1 MVEGDT
7 AELECCTNGDANPT
21 PVFEWTKL
29 PKTGRR
35 SNAIVLQNPPPI
47 KSSRGLHQTRL
58 NARGQLCHS
67 LSVNVSRHDNHVVY
81 KCSITNDAT
90 TRTIEDTMTLSVEF
104 KPEVRV
110 HLSGA
115 SQSPLVKLSVLENS
129 TIELFCNASA
139 SPSLVSYEW
148 FVNDYP
154 LRDFRTERLQ
164 LTRLRRNQFGNY
176 TCKAS
181 NRHGASRAS
190 FAVDI
195 IYASLV
201 AANKTSN
208 YYESSR
214 VTQGAAVHATAV
226 ENASVILSC
235 EIQSNPLVDTV
246 QWYYYQMDRQGRIV
260 NKVAQSNW
268 ITSINVILNETE
280 KRYYSQLYLNHVS
293 ANQTGY
299 YACSINFHLVD
310 QLNKTK
316 QIDSNATYFLQ
327 VQCKCGFIFIYIC
340 KWRKYLFI
348 I

>member
-7 AELECCTNGDANPT
+7 ANLECCTNGDANPT
-21 PVFEWTKL
+21 PVFEWIKL
-29 PKTGRR
+29 PKTSRH
-35 SNAIVLQNPPPI
+35 NAVVLQNPPPI

-58 NARGQLCHS
+58 NSRGQLCHALS
-67 LSVNVSRHDNHVVY
+67 LNVTRHDNNVVY

-90 TRTIEDTMTLSVEF
+90 TRTIEDTMTLSVEY

-115 SQSPLVKLSVLENS
+115 PQSPLVKLSVLENS
-129 TIELFCNASA
+129 TIELYCNATA
-139 SPSLVSYEW
+139 SPSLLSYEW
-148 FVNDYP
+148 FVNDFP

-181 NRHGASRAS
+181 NRHGSSRAS

-208 YYESSR
+208 GGAGFYYESSR
-214 VTQGAAVHATAV
+214 VAQGAVHTTAV

-246 QWYYYQMDRQGRIV
+246 TWYYYQVDGKGRIV

-280 KRYYSQLYLNHVS
+280 KRYYSQLYLNGVS

-327 VQCKCGFIFIYIC
+327 VQCKCEF
-340 KWRKYLFI
+340 
-348 I
+348 